1 MQRYNSCCY
10 VLLLYWVVQ

>member
-1 MQRYNSCCY
+1 MQRYNSCCC